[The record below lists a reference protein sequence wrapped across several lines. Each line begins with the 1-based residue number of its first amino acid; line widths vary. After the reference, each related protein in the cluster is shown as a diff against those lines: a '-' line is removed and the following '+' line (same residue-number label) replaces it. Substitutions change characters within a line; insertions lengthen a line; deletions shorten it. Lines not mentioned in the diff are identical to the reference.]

1 LGRRERPLDP
11 ADGPVARFAFELRKL
26 RQEAGGPTYRVMA
39 GRAHYSPATLAQA
52 AAGDRLPS
60 LAVAE
65 AYAEACG
72 GDVEEWRRRWREAGR
87 EAREEA
93 AAADDSA
100 APYLGL
106 TRFETEDS
114 DLFFGR
120 AALVE
125 RLAALVREHRLVMLV
140 GPSGSGK
147 SSLLRA
153 GLVPWLRQAAR
164 PGERPASIRVLTP
177 GAEPEFPGRTHDVVI
192 VDQFEELFTLCA
204 DPARRA
210 RFIDAL
216 LAGDGGRVV
225 LAVRA
230 DFFGRCA
237 EHRELAEAV
246 RDATTLMS
254 PMSPAEL
261 REAITGP
268 AAKAG
273 LVVERELTARIVGE
287 VAGEPGGL
295 PLMSHALLETWR
307 RRHGRVLTT
316 AAYEDAG
323 GIRTAIARTSE
334 ELYTGLTAD
343 QRERLRPLLL
353 RLVTPG
359 HGAQDTRRPVDR
371 AELLTGDDDTEPLL
385 ERLAQ
390 ARLITLDGERV
401 DLAHEALL
409 TAWPRLRGWIE
420 EDRERIRQQRLLTE
434 AARAWHDHDRDPG
447 GLYRGARLSIA
458 AEQFASFD
466 GLTPLERE
474 FLTAGLAARDRERRR
489 RRRRTGAVSGLLV
502 LTLVAALLA
511 WQQSRTSLVQQRETA
526 ARRAVGVAESL
537 READPVTAM
546 RLALAAWHVADLPET
561 RSALLAAAGQRTQ
574 DVFTDPDGS
583 AGTTRHLSAD
593 GRTLLSVGADQ
604 VTLWDLGTHRRT
616 ASMPGLRTDRSEA
629 GVRRGDAWQVP
640 LERDGEMTLWD
651 LRAGRPATTTL
662 GPVTG
667 GVEMGTSGRS
677 LITYETG
684 RSRRRVQVRDVR
696 DGRRLIE
703 VSVPRTAAAEPDE
716 ATWEPGA
723 AHVRR
728 HEEERNMPPLIDASL
743 SPDDRVLAV
752 CVPGLPLQL
761 WDVRTGRR
769 LHTPWA
775 LAVTM
780 RQCQY
785 EHVSFTPDSRRLAL
799 ITDDR
804 VRLWDLA
811 SGTEQAAVRHPGI
824 KEIGFSADGAFL
836 VAADATD
843 ILLWRLAGPGFLV
856 LRHSLSG
863 QYAMDLRVDPQ
874 ANWIRYLSGSGRAWP
889 TTVRTLNLGSAVTSG
904 WRPQAAHE
912 AAFSPDGTTLA
923 LAYTDEKAGTV
934 RFRLHDRHSG
944 QPLADL
950 PDVPCPAS
958 GSPERCSALLAFSS
972 DGRLLAFGA
981 SPPGVESP
989 DPRVSLWEV
998 SRGRT
1003 TDTLPLRTQ
1012 DIRNVEAIAF
1022 AAGDRSLLIA
1032 EQPTLGSLRLWDLDR
1047 RVATRTLAGTSAHRI
1062 ALSPD
1067 RRLLVTSQGE
1077 VVDLPSVTKATGR
1090 HGPGET
1096 TALAFSP
1103 DGRHLAAGD
1112 DTGAT
1117 VLWDGRVQR
1126 RLGVLTPPGTTVH
1139 DYGKLVTALAFSPD
1153 GTMLAAGSGDGSL
1166 QLWDVA
1172 SREPIGSPLPAGGDI
1187 ILALA
1192 FGPDGRTLYAA
1203 SGHVPLQKYELSP
1216 DAGAATLCRRA
1227 GGGLPAQEWK
1237 RHFPDHPYRQ
1247 TCPPRKG
1254 A

>member
-1 LGRRERPLDP
+1 MGRRERPLDP

-39 GRAHYSPATLAQA
+39 GKAHYSPATLAQA

-65 AYAEACG
+65 AYVGACG
-72 GDVEEWRRRWREAGR
+72 GDVEEWRRRLREAGR
-87 EAREEA
+87 EALEEA

-114 DLFFGR
+114 ELFFGR

-125 RLAALVREHRLVMLV
+125 RLSALVREHRLVMLV

-153 GLVPWLRQAAR
+153 GLVPSLRRAAR
-164 PGERPASIRVLTP
+164 SASIRVLTP

-192 VDQFEELFTLCA
+192 VDQFEEVFTLCA

-316 AAYEDAG
+316 AAYEAAG

-334 ELYTGLTAD
+334 ELYTDLTPD
-343 QRERLRPLLL
+343 RRERLRRLLL

-359 HGAQDTRRPVDR
+359 QGAQDTRRPVER
-371 AELLTGDDDTEPLL
+371 AELLTGDGDTEPLL
-385 ERLAQ
+385 ERLVQ
-390 ARLITLDGERV
+390 ARLVTLDGDRV

-434 AARAWHDHDRDPG
+434 AARAWQDHDRDPG

-458 AEQFASFD
+458 GEQFASLD

-474 FLTAGLAARDRERRR
+474 FLTTSRAARDRERRR
-489 RRRRTGAVSGLLV
+489 HRRRTTAISGLLV

-511 WQQSRTSLVQQRETA
+511 WQQSRTSREQQRESA

-546 RLALAAWHVADLPET
+546 RLTLAAWHLADLPET
-561 RSALLAAAGQRTQ
+561 RSALLAAAGRRTQ

-583 AGTTRHLSAD
+583 AGTTRHLSDD
-593 GRTLLSVGADQ
+593 GRSLLSVGTDQ
-604 VTLWDLGTHRRT
+604 VTLWDLATHRRI
-616 ASMPGLRTDRSEA
+616 ASMPGLRADRSEA

-640 LERDGEMTLWD
+640 LIRDGEVTLWD
-651 LRAGRPATTTL
+651 LRDGRPGTTTF
-662 GPVTG
+662 GSVDRG
-667 GVEMGTSGRS
+667 AEMGTSGHS
-677 LITYETG
+677 LITYGTG
-684 RSRRRVQVRDVR
+684 RSGPRVQARDLR

-703 VSVPRTAAAEPDE
+703 VTAPRTAADDSGE
-716 ATWEPGA
+716 AVWEPGA
-723 AHVRR
+723 AGIRLQ
-728 HEEERNMPPLIDASL
+728 EEERGMPPFVDAAL

-752 CVPGLPLQL
+752 CVPGRPLQL
-761 WDVRTGRR
+761 WDVGTGRR
-769 LHTPWA
+769 MHTPWA
-775 LAVTM
+775 PTVTL

-785 EHVSFTPDSRRLAL
+785 EQAGFTPDGRRLAL
-799 ITDDR
+799 VTDDG

-811 SGTEQAAVRHPGI
+811 TGTEQAAVRHPGI

-836 VAADATD
+836 AAADATD
-843 ILLWRLAGPGFLV
+843 ILLWRLAAPGFPV

-874 ANWIRYLSGSGRAWP
+874 GKWIRYLSGSGRVWP
-889 TTVRTLNLGSAVTSG
+889 TTVRTLSLGGVVPPG
-904 WRPQAAHE
+904 WRPQAAGK

-923 LAYTDEKAGTV
+923 LAYADEQAQAV
-934 RFRLHDRHSG
+934 RFRLYDRHSG
-944 QPLADL
+944 QPVADL
-950 PDVPCPAS
+950 PDVSCPAS
-958 GSPERCSALLAFSS
+958 GAPEGCSALLAFSS
-972 DGRLLAFGA
+972 DGRLLAHGA
-981 SPPGVESP
+981 SPPGLGSP
-989 DPRVSLWEV
+989 DARVSLWDV
-998 SRGRT
+998 PRGRT
-1003 TDTLPLRTQ
+1003 GDTPPPRAQ
-1012 DIRNVEAIAF
+1012 DLGNAEAIAF
-1022 AAGDRSLLIA
+1022 AAGDRSLLVA
-1032 EQPTLGSLRLWDLDR
+1032 EQPALGSLRLLDLDR
-1047 RVATRTLAGTSAHRI
+1047 RVTTKTLAGTSAHRI
-1062 ALSPD
+1062 AVSPD
-1067 RRLLVTSQGE
+1067 RRLLITSQGE
-1077 VVDLPSVTKATGR
+1077 VVDLLSLTRATGR
-1090 HGPGET
+1090 LGPGET

-1126 RLGVLTPPGTTVH
+1126 RLGVLTPPDTTVH
-1139 DYGKLVTALAFSPD
+1139 DYGRLVTALAFSPD

-1166 QLWDVA
+1166 QLWDLA
-1172 SREPIGSPLPAGGDI
+1172 SREPIGSPLPTGGDI

-1192 FGPDGRTLYAA
+1192 FGADSRTLYAA
-1203 SGHVPLQKYELSP
+1203 SGHVPLQKYVLSP
-1216 DAGAATLCRRA
+1216 GANAAILCRRA
-1227 GGGLPAQEWK
+1227 GGGLPAQEWA
-1237 RHFPDHPYRQ
+1237 RHFPGHPYRPS
-1247 TCPPRKG
+1247 CPPQRG
-1254 A
+1254 G